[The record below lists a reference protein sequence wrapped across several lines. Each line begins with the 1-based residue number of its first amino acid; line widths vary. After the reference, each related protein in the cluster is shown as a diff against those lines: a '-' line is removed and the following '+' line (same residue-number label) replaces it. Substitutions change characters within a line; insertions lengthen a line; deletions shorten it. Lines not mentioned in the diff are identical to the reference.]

1 VIDNLIEN
9 ALKFSPPGGSV
20 TVRVDDWT
28 EAGEQIPADR
38 AAAFRWRG
46 APHGAALLS
55 VTDEGPGIPD
65 AEKERVFAR
74 FYQTE
79 AGRAARGRGVGLGL
93 AICREIVSAHDGII
107 WVMDHEPRGSVFL
120 VLLPTALPVLPERT
134 ADDTVMSVPAT

>member
-1 VIDNLIEN
+1 LI
-9 ALKFSPPGGSV
+9 
-20 TVRVDDWT
+20 
-28 EAGEQIPADR
+28 
-38 AAAFRWRG
+38 
-46 APHGAALLS
+46 S

-65 AEKERVFAR
+65 AEKERVFGR

-120 VLLPTALPVLPERT
+120 VLLPTVSSFTPEKT
-134 ADDTVMSVPAT
+134 ADDAVMSVPAR